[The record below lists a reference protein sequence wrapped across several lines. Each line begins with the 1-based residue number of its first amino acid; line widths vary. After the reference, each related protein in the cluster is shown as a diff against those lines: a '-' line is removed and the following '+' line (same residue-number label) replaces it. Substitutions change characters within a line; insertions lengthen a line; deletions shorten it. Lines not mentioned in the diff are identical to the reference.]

1 MNKFSLLTTVA
12 LFAYATGN
20 IARAGIITTGD
31 TDTPNVDMFLEIGR
45 AADGTMTINT
55 VGGPSVVSS
64 SHGGG
69 VGRDTG
75 ATGIVTI
82 DGAGAAWE
90 TGGPGGTGATVRIGG
105 ADYLAGARGTGVVN
119 VQNGGALIV
128 DSADLSSFRNSS
140 IFIGERD
147 GSDGTLNVT
156 SGGKVFLTDTTNT
169 ATDGVGLTGGRGG
182 KALALVDGPGSE
194 ISVVS
199 GIAGGAFF
207 HVGRIADSNAGALD
221 GQLTVS
227 NGGKILVEGNGPDST
242 FSGFQVARDPGAT
255 GLLTI
260 DGGEVELR
268 TGAGAENGKF
278 FHVGREAGTDGEL
291 RIENGGVLK
300 TGGEATSFSGNLGR
314 NGGSSGTMVVDGV
327 GSRFEVVDGAGSFTS
342 SLHVGRDETRDLTI
356 SNGGVV
362 DLNLGPGASSVS
374 LGQGAGED
382 G

>member
-75 ATGIVTI
+75 ATGIETI

-199 GIAGGAFF
+199 GIAG
-207 HVGRIADSNAGALD
+207 AL
-221 GQLTVS
+221 
-227 NGGKILVEGNGPDST
+227 
-242 FSGFQVARDPGAT
+242 
-255 GLLTI
+255 
-260 DGGEVELR
+260 
-268 TGAGAENGKF
+268 
-278 FHVGREAGTDGEL
+278 
-291 RIENGGVLK
+291 
-300 TGGEATSFSGNLGR
+300 SF
-314 NGGSSGTMVVDGV
+314 MWV
-327 GSRFEVVDGAGSFTS
+327 GSQTVMLEPLMA
-342 SLHVGRDETRDLTI
+342 
-356 SNGGVV
+356 N
-362 DLNLGPGASSVS
+362 
-374 LGQGAGED
+374 
-382 G
+382 